1 MLNRNVAAALSE
13 LSNRKNKSGA
23 NHARSHGAQQARCF
37 QTFSKCRASVAPD
50 RKAQL

>member
-23 NHARSHGAQQARCF
+23 NHAACARRATGALLQAF
-37 QTFSKCRASVAPD
+37 LKCTASAAPD